1 MGERE
6 WIWGQHIENYVMY
19 GAYLIMFGFFLSLF
33 FFFFIRRPWWRDK
46 YKMKEDSISAMYCIY
61 HH

>member
-19 GAYLIMFGFFLSLF
+19 GAYLIMFGFLFSLSF
-33 FFFFIRRPWWRDK
+33 FFFSYGVHGGETNIK
-46 YKMKEDSISAMYCIY
+46 
-61 HH
+61 

>member
-33 FFFFIRRPWWRDK
+33 FFFFHTASMVARQI
-46 YKMKEDSISAMYCIY
+46 
-61 HH
+61 

>member
-33 FFFFIRRPWWRDK
+33 FFFHSLFFFSYGVHGGETNIK
-46 YKMKEDSISAMYCIY
+46 
-61 HH
+61 